1 MQVDNQEEGSEEES
15 DAYSLF
21 LYAIRSEITRD
32 YYLRRLRIFF
42 NHINLLPDGP
52 IKERCNEFASN
63 GLKNTTWAFHCIIR
77 FIQFQRER
85 VEREEITAST
95 LRNFVKAIK
104 LFCEMCDIPIAWKKI
119 NRGLPKLRRFA
130 DDRAP
135 TIEEIQSICDYP
147 DRRIK
152 GIVSTMASSGIRLG
166 AWDFLQWGHIKP
178 IKREG
183 RIIAAKI
190 VVYHGDDD
198 EYFSFMT
205 AEAYHQLEGWIEY
218 RQHCSEKI
226 NNDTWVMRQLWN
238 TKLGHYHHGTIKAPE
253 KLKSSGVKRLIEDA
267 LWTQGIRKKSDL
279 KRNRYKF
286 QTDHGLRKW
295 FKTRCEIAGMKS
307 INIEKL
313 MGHSIGI
320 SDSYYRATED
330 ELLDDYLKA
339 IPFLTIGTE
348 NRLQMQM
355 EKVQEQSKDNDA
367 SVKSQLYEKEQMI
380 AVLTQGNSSNTD
392 AIAALSDQVIKLVK
406 EIEIL
411 KKEKT
416 TVDDE
421 NEWHRHD

>member
-1 MQVDNQEEGSEEES
+1 MQIENQEQRSEDS
-15 DAYSLF
+15 DPYSLF
-21 LYAIRSEITRD
+21 LYAIRSEVTRD

-42 NHINLLPDGP
+42 NHINLSPDRKM
-52 IKERCNEFASN
+52 KERCNEFASK
-63 GLKNTTWAFHCIIR
+63 GLKDPSWAFHCIIK
-77 FIQFQRER
+77 FMQFQRDR
-85 VEREEITAST
+85 VEREEITSST

-104 LFCEMCDIPIAWKKI
+104 LFCEMSDIAVAWKKI
-119 NRGLPKLRRFA
+119 NRGLPKIRRFA

-135 TIEEIQSICDYP
+135 TIEEIQNICDYP

-166 AWDFLQWGHIKP
+166 AWDYLRWGHIKP
-178 IKREG
+178 VNKEG
-183 RIIAAKI
+183 KILAARIVI
-190 VVYHGDDD
+190 YHGDEE
-198 EYFSFMT
+198 EYFSFIT
-205 AEAYHQLEGWIEY
+205 AEAYHHLEQWIEY
-218 RQHCSEKI
+218 RGECGEKI
-226 NNDTWVMRQLWN
+226 NNDTWVLRQLWN
-238 TKLGHYHHGTIKAPE
+238 TKHGHFHHGTIKAPK

-267 LWTQGIRKKSDL
+267 LWTQGIRKKSTL
-279 KRNRYKF
+279 KRNRYEF

-355 EKVQEQSKDNDA
+355 EQVLEQSKDNDA
-367 SVKSQLYEKEQMI
+367 SIKSQLYEKDQKI
-380 AVLTQGNSSNTD
+380 AVLTQGNLSNTD
-392 AIAALSDQVIKLVK
+392 AIAALSDQVLELVK

-416 TVDDE
+416 ADD
-421 NEWHRHD
+421 NRNFTASQ

>member
-1 MQVDNQEEGSEEES
+1 MQIENQEERNEEES

-42 NHINLLPDGP
+42 NHLNLLPDRTM
-52 IKERCNEFASN
+52 KERCNEFASK
-63 GLKNTTWAFHCIIR
+63 GLRDPSWAFHCIVR
-77 FIQFQRER
+77 FMQFQRER
-85 VEREEITAST
+85 VEREEITSST

-119 NRGLPKLRRFA
+119 SRGLPKIRRFA

-166 AWDFLQWGHIKP
+166 AWDYLRWGHIKP
-178 IKREG
+178 VKKEG
-183 RIIAAKI
+183 TIIAARI
-190 VVYHGDDD
+190 VVYHGDNE
-198 EYFSFMT
+198 EYVSFMT
-205 AEAYHQLEGWIEY
+205 AEAYHLLERWIEY
-218 RQHCSEKI
+218 RHDCGEKI
-226 NNDTWVMRQLWN
+226 NDDTWVMRQLWN

-279 KRNRYKF
+279 KRNRYEF

-339 IPFLTIGTE
+339 IPFLTLYFT
-348 NRLQMQM
+348 NR
-355 EKVQEQSKDNDA
+355 
-367 SVKSQLYEKEQMI
+367 
-380 AVLTQGNSSNTD
+380 
-392 AIAALSDQVIKLVK
+392 
-406 EIEIL
+406 
-411 KKEKT
+411 
-416 TVDDE
+416 
-421 NEWHRHD
+421 

>member
-1 MQVDNQEEGSEEES
+1 MQTENPEERSEES
-15 DAYSLF
+15 DPYSLF

-42 NHINLLPDGP
+42 NHLNLLPDRP
-52 IKERCNEFASN
+52 MKERCNEFASK
-63 GLKNTTWAFHCIIR
+63 GLHDPSWVFHCIVR
-77 FIQFQRER
+77 FMQFQRER
-85 VEREEITAST
+85 VEREEITSST

-104 LFCEMCDIPIAWKKI
+104 LFCEMSDIAIAWKKI
-119 NRGLPKLRRFA
+119 NRGLPKIRRFA

-135 TIEEIQSICDYP
+135 TIEEIQNICDYP

-166 AWDFLQWGHIKP
+166 AWDYLRWGHIKP
-178 IKREG
+178 VNKEG
-183 RIIAAKI
+183 KILAARI
-190 VVYHGDDD
+190 VVYHGDEE
-198 EYFSFMT
+198 EYFSFIT
-205 AEAYHQLEGWIEY
+205 AEAYHHLEQWIEC
-218 RQHCSEKI
+218 RWECGEKI
-226 NNDTWVMRQLWN
+226 NDDTWVMRQLWN

-267 LWTQGIRKKSDL
+267 LWTQGIRKKSGL
-279 KRNRYKF
+279 KRNRYEF

-348 NRLQMQM
+348 NRLQMQI
-355 EKVQEQSKDNDA
+355 EKVQEQSKDSDA
-367 SVKSQLYEKEQMI
+367 SIKSQLYEKEQTI
-380 AVLTQGNSSNTD
+380 AVLTQGNLSNSD

-406 EIEIL
+406 EIGIL
-411 KKEKT
+411 KEKT

-421 NEWHRHD
+421 NGRHRHD